1 MTYADLVV
9 SPARTEIFLLA
20 FGCAVLLFEVFA
32 PRGGRAIL
40 HWLVVAGLVFAAW
53 LAADFESAPT
63 LALNGFLSASPL
75 SSLMKTAALL
85 ACALALGFARGYL
98 AARGVP
104 RGEFAALAVFAAL
117 GICAL
122 VSAAHLLSLYLGL
135 ELMSL
140 SLYAMIALRRDHP
153 PAIEAALK
161 YFVLGALA
169 SGLFLYGAS
178 MIYGATGEL
187 GFARIAAAAAG
198 GDRALLSLGL
208 AFALC
213 GAAFKLGAAPF
224 HMWLPDVYD
233 GAPAATTAFIAAAP
247 KIAAFAFLLRVI
259 VEALGDLI
267 SDWRPMLIFLAVASL
282 AVGNLAAIAQTN
294 IKRMLA
300 YSSISHAGF
309 IVLGV
314 VGAGVDGVAASL
326 FYVIAYALMSAGG
339 FGAVALLSQ
348 NGREADNLSDLAG
361 LSSRAGLPAAVI
373 LALMFGMA
381 GIPPTIGF
389 FAKWSVLSALVDAGF
404 VWLAAVAVA
413 FSLIGAF
420 YYLRVVKLMFF
431 DSPPPAARPLV
442 FAPGALWP
450 LALVG
455 FLVLWWGVFPGDL
468 LALCEQAARVSLA
481 G

>member
-9 SPARTEIFLLA
+9 FPARTEIFCSRSVAPFCCSRFCAARRAGDFALA
-20 FGCAVLLFEVFA
+20 CRRRAGFRRVARRRFRIRARARAQRIFVGFAAVVVDENRRLAGVRARARIRARLS
-32 PRGGRAIL
+32 RGAGRA
-40 HWLVVAGLVFAAW
+40 
-53 LAADFESAPT
+53 
-63 LALNGFLSASPL
+63 
-75 SSLMKTAALL
+75 
-85 ACALALGFARGYL
+85 ARRVRR
-98 AARGVP
+98 AR
-104 RGEFAALAVFAAL
+104 RFAAL

-187 GFARIAAAAAG
+187 GFARIAAAAAS

-373 LALMFGMA
+373 
-381 GIPPTIGF
+381 
-389 FAKWSVLSALVDAGF
+389 W
-404 VWLAAVAVA
+404 
-413 FSLIGAF
+413 
-420 YYLRVVKLMFF
+420 R
-431 DSPPPAARPLV
+431 
-442 FAPGALWP
+442 
-450 LALVG
+450 
-455 FLVLWWGVFPGDL
+455 
-468 LALCEQAARVSLA
+468 
-481 G
+481 

>member
-1 MTYADLVV
+1 
-9 SPARTEIFLLA
+9 
-20 FGCAVLLFEVFA
+20 
-32 PRGGRAIL
+32 
-40 HWLVVAGLVFAAW
+40 
-53 LAADFESAPT
+53 
-63 LALNGFLSASPL
+63 
-75 SSLMKTAALL
+75 MKTAALL

-187 GFARIAAAAAG
+187 GFARIAAAAAA

-300 YSSISHAGF
+300 YSFDLARGLHRVGRCRRGRRRRG
-309 IVLGV
+309 GV
-314 VGAGVDGVAASL
+314 VVLCHRLRADERGR
-326 FYVIAYALMSAGG
+326 IRRRRI
-339 FGAVALLSQ
+339 AVAK
-348 NGREADNLSDLAG
+348 RAR
-361 LSSRAGLPAAVI
+361 SRQPFRI
-373 LALMFGMA
+373 
-381 GIPPTIGF
+381 
-389 FAKWSVLSALVDAGF
+389 
-404 VWLAAVAVA
+404 
-413 FSLIGAF
+413 
-420 YYLRVVKLMFF
+420 
-431 DSPPPAARPLV
+431 SPVCRRAR
-442 FAPGALWP
+442 A
-450 LALVG
+450 
-455 FLVLWWGVFPGDL
+455 
-468 LALCEQAARVSLA
+468 CRRR
-481 G
+481 